1 MRRREF
7 VTLLGG
13 AMAGSGLLSDSGEAQ
28 SPKGHRIALLS
39 ATSSNES
46 PLRPFREALR
56 DLGYGEND
64 LVIEARWADGH
75 NERLAEL
82 ARELVQLAPDVIVTG
97 SSAAALAAKRATST
111 IPIVTAFTADPVGS
125 GLASSIARP
134 GGNVTG
140 LSNIQEDTA
149 GKELELLKTAAPH
162 VSRVALVINPTN
174 PSYANEVR
182 GAQDAA
188 KMLQVD
194 LVEIEIRTPEE
205 VEGAL
210 VKVINAANALLVLAD
225 PLFTFEAA
233 RIAAFAASNKLPAV
247 YGLREHVAAGGLMSY
262 GPDRNQS
269 FRQAATFVD
278 KILKGAKP
286 ADLPF
291 ERPIKFELVI
301 NLKTA
306 KALGLAIPQSLLVAA
321 DELIE

>member
-13 AMAGSGLLSDSGEAQ
+13 AMAGSGLLSAGEAQ
-28 SPKGHRIALLS
+28 SSKGHRIALLS
-39 ATSSNES
+39 ATKSNES
-46 PLRPFREALR
+46 PWRPFREALR

-125 GLASSIARP
+125 GLGSSIARP

-262 GPDRNQS
+262 GPDRKQS

-306 KALGLAIPQSLLVAA
+306 KALGLAIPPALLARA
-321 DELIE
+321 DEVIE